1 LPADRLDAENDQ
13 LVPINGIPIVVL
25 TLSIDSPSG
34 DHATPVALSL
44 WLYIGVVVAWLISAA
59 DTFIDA
65 ILPTNDVAFLVAVD

>member
-25 TLSIDSPSG
+25 TFSIDSPSG

-44 WLYIGVVVAWLISAA
+44 WLYIGVVVAWVISAA

-65 ILPTNDVAFLVAVD
+65 IFPTNDVAF